1 MITPGVLETVR
12 VALRAL
18 LRNKLR
24 SALTVLGIV
33 IGVASV
39 IAMTA
44 MGEGARMQ
52 VEKTFASMGTNLL
65 VILPGATSSGGARSG
80 YGSAP
85 TLTWADVEAIRVNVP
100 SARFVAPQLRTMAQ
114 LVSEEQNWS
123 TQVTGTNSEFFD
135 IRSWPV
141 ESGRLFDESDVD
153 GSARVAVIGRTSAE
167 KLFGPGID
175 PVGRLI
181 RIQNVPFEVIG
192 LLESKGQSMGGQDND
207 DAAFI
212 PVTTYQARIDGG
224 AQNYVAGAVM
234 VGTASPE
241 DTGRAQRQITSLLRE
256 RHRIRDGQDDD
267 FSIRNLTEMA
277 GAMQDTTRTL
287 TLLLASIAA
296 VSLLVGGIGIM
307 NIMLVSVTERTREI
321 GIRMAVGATPA
332 AILAQ
337 FLVEAIVL
345 SVAGGLAGLAIG
357 AAASVKVAS
366 SFGWSS
372 VVGLDVVLVAIGF
385 SAAVGVGF
393 GIFPARKASRL
404 DPIEALRFE

>member
-1 MITPGVLETVR
+1 MSFLETLR

-65 VILPGATSSGGARSG
+65 VILPGATTSGGARSG
-80 YGSAP
+80 FGSAP
-85 TLTWADVEAIRVNVP
+85 TIGWSDVEAIRVNVP
-100 SARFVAPQLRTMAQ
+100 SVRWVAPQLRTVAQ

-123 TQVTGTNSEFFD
+123 TQLTGTNPEFFE
-135 IRSWPV
+135 IRAWAV
-141 ESGRLFDESDVD
+141 ESGRLFDEGEVD
-153 GSARVAVIGRTSAE
+153 ASARVAVIGRTSAE
-167 KLFGPGID
+167 KLFGPGVD
-175 PVGRLI
+175 PVGRRI

-192 LLESKGQSMGGQDND
+192 LLESKGQSFGGQDND

-212 PVTTYQARIDGG
+212 PHTTYQARIDGG
-224 AQNYVAGAVM
+224 AQTHVAGAVL
-234 VGTASPE
+234 VGTASAE
-241 DTGRAQRQITSLLRE
+241 DTGRAQRQIASLLRE
-256 RHRIRDGQDDD
+256 RHRIRDGQEDD

-277 GAMQDTTRTL
+277 SAMQDTTRTF

-296 VSLLVGGIGIM
+296 VSLVVGGIGIM

-345 SVAGGLAGLAIG
+345 SVAGGLAGLAVG
-357 AAASVKVAS
+357 AAASVKIAGS
-366 SFGWSS
+366 YGWSS

-393 GIFPARKASRL
+393 GIVPARKASRL

>member
-1 MITPGVLETVR
+1 MSFFETIR
-12 VALRAL
+12 IALLAL

-24 SALTVLGIV
+24 SLLTVLGIV

-39 IAMTA
+39 IAMTS
-44 MGEGARMQ
+44 MGEGARLQ
-52 VEKTFASMGTNLL
+52 VEQTFASMGTNML
-65 VILPGATSSGGARSG
+65 VILPGASSMGGARSG
-80 YGSAP
+80 FGSQP
-85 TLTWADVEAIRVNVP
+85 TLTWADADAIRVSVP
-100 SARFVAPQLRTMAQ
+100 SVRFVAPQLRSVAQ

-123 TQVTGTNSEFFD
+123 TQITGTNADFFD
-135 IRSWPV
+135 IRAWAV
-141 ESGRLFDESDVD
+141 ESGRLFEPMEID
-153 GSARVAVIGRTSAE
+153 GAARVAILGRTTAD
-167 KLFGPGID
+167 KLFGPGVD
-175 PVGRLI
+175 PVGRRV

-192 LLESKGQSMGGQDND
+192 LLEQKGQSMGGQDND
-207 DAAFI
+207 DAAYV
-212 PVTTYQARIDGG
+212 PATTFQARIDGG
-224 AQNYVAGAVM
+224 IQHTIAGSLM

-241 DTGRAQRQITSLLRE
+241 DTTRAERQIRALLRE
-256 RHRIRDGQDDD
+256 RHRIPEGRDDD
-267 FSIRNLTEMA
+267 FSIRNLTQMA
-277 GAMQDTTRTL
+277 DAMQDTTKTL

-345 SVAGGLAGLAIG
+345 SVAGGLLGLLIG
-357 AAASVKVAS
+357 GGGSFWIAR

-372 VVGLDVVLVAIGF
+372 VVGLDVVLIAIGF

-393 GIFPARKASRL
+393 GLFPARKASRL